1 MPVYA
6 EHEGRI
12 FMDGVIF
19 VGLGGFL
26 GASLRYLLGMAVTAG
41 SVIPAA
47 TPAINIFGSFLI
59 GVLSLVSER
68 HGLSRH
74 SVILMLQTGF
84 CGGFTTFSTFALETG
99 DLILNRRGGLAAAY
113 MAASLALCVLGAVLG
128 RLAARRVL

>member
-26 GASLRYLLGMAVTAG
+26 GASLRYLLGTAVTAG

-84 CGGFTTFSTFALETG
+84 CGGFTTFSTFSLETFA
-99 DLILNRRGGLAAAY
+99 LISQGKVTHAVLYSILSVVCCLLSVFAGRALAA
-113 MAASLALCVLGAVLG
+113 LCL
-128 RLAARRVL
+128 